1 MRIRSY
7 LLVLAVLL
15 FGLRVSAAPAATPT
29 PLLPDHFGHW
39 QANGPSK
46 LTSGQS
52 LVSWFAVDPRRNI
65 SREEGLIAIEE
76 RTYRSGDQEINLT
89 LSVFKD
95 PTGAYQEFTQETGD
109 QEHPFAYGDEAA
121 FDTHAGSIL
130 IGNLFVKIGSATEV
144 KPESLAGLDVLLQTK
159 ADHTPYPPLRT
170 YTPAKDRIFGTQ
182 KFAAGPEAFK
192 YVLTQIENGA
202 YKDLANEVGFRS
214 GAETMLAKFQSGKE
228 HATLLLLEYPT
239 PQIAEQHLHHLAEA
253 LPAAAKQAGAD
264 VERKASMLSLVFD
277 ASSKEYAQKLRDRVD
292 YETEVTW
299 NETGHAA
306 TDPPIVVILVKII
319 VYMLMFL
326 GLTVGLGIAY
336 GGMRIV
342 IKRLFPG
349 KVFDRP
355 EDIEVLQMGLS
366 GKKIDSSECISSD
379 WQSPPNKT

>member
-1 MRIRSY
+1 MRTLSY
-7 LLVLAVLL
+7 GLLLAALL
-15 FGLRVSAAPAATPT
+15 LAQGVFASPAATPT
-29 PLLPDHFGHW
+29 SLLPDHFGNW
-39 QANGPSK
+39 QASGPSK
-46 LTSGQS
+46 IISGQS
-52 LVSWFAVDPRRNI
+52 LAEWFEADPRRRI
-65 SREEGLIAIEE
+65 SQEEGLTGIEE
-76 RTYRSGDQEINLT
+76 RAYRSGDQEIHLS

-95 PTGAYQEFTQETGD
+95 PTGAYQDFTQATGD
-109 QEHPFAYGDEAA
+109 HQRPYAYGDEAA
-121 FDTHAGSIL
+121 FDANTGNIL
-130 IGNLFVKIGSATEV
+130 VGNLFVVVGSAAEI
-144 KPESLAGLDVLLQTK
+144 KPEALAGLDALLRAE

-192 YVLTQIENGA
+192 YALSRIQNGA
-202 YKDLANEVGFRS
+202 YADLANEVGFKS
-214 GAETMLAKFQSGKE
+214 GVETMLAKFQSGKE

-239 PQIAEQHLHHLAEA
+239 PQIAEQQLHHLAEA
-253 LPAAAKQAGAD
+253 LPPGAKQAGVN

-277 ASSKEYAQKLRDRVD
+277 ATSKEYAQKLRDAVD

-366 GKKIDSSECISSD
+366 GKKIDSSD
-379 WQSPPNKT
+379 MY